1 MVCLVGVERVEVV
14 RGIVRL
20 TTNKTTE
27 EGGDDGLGDDDLVVN
42 RSSLEVEKFHA
53 NWLSLEDVA
62 NVIRVDSV
70 LADESLENVEALR
83 SELVDATLFEEVG

>member
-1 MVCLVGVERVEVV
+1 LVCLVGVERVEVV